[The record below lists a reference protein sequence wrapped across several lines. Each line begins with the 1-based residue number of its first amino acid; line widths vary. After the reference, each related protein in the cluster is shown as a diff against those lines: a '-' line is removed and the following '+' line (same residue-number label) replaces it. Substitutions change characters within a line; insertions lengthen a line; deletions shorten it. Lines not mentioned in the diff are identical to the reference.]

1 VVARSGVVERYLD
14 AIIGHDWDAL
24 AACLSDDGFVRVGP
38 WGDEYAAKAEYVA
51 FIADLMPKLAGYEMR
66 VDRVTYSGDGRVA
79 VVELSETV
87 DVDGT
92 PHRTPEALVF
102 DLVRDRDGDGE
113 YIRRIQVFIQS
124 LGVEPRN
131 LP

>member
-1 VVARSGVVERYLD
+1 MPGVVERYLE
-14 AIIGHDWDAL
+14 AIIGHDWETL
-24 AACLSDDGFVRVGP
+24 AACLPDDGFVRVGP
-38 WGDEYAAKAEYVA
+38 WGDEYADKAEYVA
-51 FIADLMPKLAGYEMR
+51 FIADLMPKLPGYEMR
-66 VDRVTYSGDGRVA
+66 VDRVTYSADQRLA

-87 DVDGT
+87 EVDGR

-102 DLVRDRDGDGE
+102 DLDGDR
-113 YIRRIQVFIQS
+113 IHRIQVFIQT

>member
-1 VVARSGVVERYLD
+1 VPGVVERYLD

-24 AACLSDDGFVRVGP
+24 AACLAEDGFTRVGP
-38 WGDEYAAKAEYVA
+38 WGDEYAGKAEYVA
-51 FIADLMPKLAGYEMR
+51 FIADLMPKLPGYEMR
-66 VDRVTYSGDGRVA
+66 VDRVTYSADWRVA

-87 DVDGT
+87 EADGK

-102 DLVRDRDGDGE
+102 DLDSDGE
-113 YIRRIQVFIQS
+113 HRRIRRIQVFIQT

>member
-1 VVARSGVVERYLD
+1 MPGVVERYLE

-24 AACLSDDGFVRVGP
+24 AACLSEDRFVRVGP
-38 WGDEYAAKAEYVA
+38 WGDEYTDKAEYVA

-66 VDRVTYSGDGRVA
+66 VDRVTYSADERLA

-87 DVDGT
+87 DVDGK

-102 DLVRDRDGDGE
+102 DLHGDR
-113 YIRRIQVFIQS
+113 IRRIQVFIQT

>member
-1 VVARSGVVERYLD
+1 MAGVVERYLD
-14 AIIGHDWDAL
+14 AISGHEWDAL
-24 AACLSDDGFVRVGP
+24 AACLADEGFVRIGP
-38 WGDEYAAKAEYVA
+38 WSDEYPDKAQYVA
-51 FIADLMPKLAGYEMR
+51 FIADLMPRLPGYELR
-66 VDRVTYSGDGRVA
+66 VDRVTYSADGRVA

-87 DVDGT
+87 DVDGK

-102 DLVRDRDGDGE
+102 DLDGDRENGR
-113 YIRRIQVFIQS
+113 IRRIQVFIQT

>member
-1 VVARSGVVERYLD
+1 VVTVPGVVERYLD
-14 AIIGHDWDAL
+14 AIIGHDWNAL
-24 AACLSDDGFVRVGP
+24 AACLADDGFVRVGP
-38 WGDEYAAKAEYVA
+38 WGDEYPNKVEYVA
-51 FIADLMPKLAGYEMR
+51 FISDLMPKLPGYEMR

-87 DVDGT
+87 GVDGK

-102 DLVRDRDGDGE
+102 DLDGDPENGR
-113 YIRRIQVFIQS
+113 IRSIQVFIQT
-124 LGVEPRN
+124 LGVVPRN

>member
-1 VVARSGVVERYLD
+1 
-14 AIIGHDWDAL
+14 
-24 AACLSDDGFVRVGP
+24 
-38 WGDEYAAKAEYVA
+38 
-51 FIADLMPKLAGYEMR
+51 MPKLPGYEMR

-87 DVDGT
+87 DLDGR

-102 DLVRDRDGDGE
+102 DVDGDGASGR
-113 YIRRIQVFIQS
+113 IRRIQIFIQT

-131 LP
+131 TP

>member
-24 AACLSDDGFVRVGP
+24 AACLADDGFVRVGP
-38 WGDEYAAKAEYVA
+38 WGDEYADKAEYIA
-51 FIADLMPKLAGYEMR
+51 FIADLMPKLPGYEMR

-87 DVDGT
+87 DVDGK

-102 DLVRDRDGDGE
+102 DLVGGGDGDH
-113 YIRRIQVFIQS
+113 IRRIQVFIQS

>member
-1 VVARSGVVERYLD
+1 MVAVPGVVERYLE
-14 AIIGHDWDAL
+14 AIIGHDWETL
-24 AACLSDDGFVRVGP
+24 AACLADDGFVRVGP
-38 WGDEYAAKAEYVA
+38 WGDEYADKAEYVA
-51 FIADLMPKLAGYEMR
+51 FIADLMPKLPGYEMR
-66 VDRVTYSGDGRVA
+66 VDRVTYSGDQRLA

-87 DVDGT
+87 EVDGR

-102 DLVRDRDGDGE
+102 DLDGDR
-113 YIRRIQVFIQS
+113 IRRIQVFIQT

>member
-1 VVARSGVVERYLD
+1 VVAVPGVVEGYLE
-14 AIIGHDWDAL
+14 AIIGHDWETL
-24 AACLSDDGFVRVGP
+24 AACLADDGFVRVGP
-38 WGDEYAAKAEYVA
+38 WGDEYADKAEYVA
-51 FIADLMPKLAGYEMR
+51 FIADLMPKLPGYEMR
-66 VDRVTYSGDGRVA
+66 VDRVTYSGDQRLA

-87 DVDGT
+87 EVDGR

-102 DLVRDRDGDGE
+102 DLDGDR
-113 YIRRIQVFIQS
+113 IRRIQVFIQT

>member
-1 VVARSGVVERYLD
+1 MPGVVERYLD
-14 AIIGHDWDAL
+14 AISAHDWHAL
-24 AACLSDDGFVRVGP
+24 AACLADDGFARVGP
-38 WGDEYAAKAEYVA
+38 WGDEYADKAEYIA
-51 FIADLMPKLAGYEMR
+51 FIADLMPRLPGYELR
-66 VDRVTYSGDGRVA
+66 VDRVTYSADGRVA

-87 DVDGT
+87 DVDGK

-102 DLVRDRDGDGE
+102 DLDGDR
-113 YIRRIQVFIQS
+113 IRRIQVFIQT